1 MLFHLRLHCKQTGAE
16 NQEGK
21 GLLKKECFRKWGVRD
36 AQTVQNFAIRSR
48 SNRKF
53 NLNLEFLLA
62 NRPRKEVYYK
72 RKCSYFSGWEAGHH
86 KQQCARRCWERME
99 LVSQTTKRALEA
111 SLKKLL
117 LQKPLNK
124 ITINDITEDC
134 GVNRMTFYY
143 HFKDIYDLVDWILVE
158 DAAEA
163 LEGRQNFETWS
174 EALLDALQ
182 RIQDNRVLVL
192 NVYRSV
198 SREQVEQYLY
208 KMLDPLL
215 RMFVERENIP
225 VQEEDKQFIIDFYKY
240 ALVGMVLEWIRRD
253 MKTEP
258 AIMAE
263 RLNIMMHGDLKR
275 ALLRFST
282 DGRASKI
289 DD

>member
-1 MLFHLRLHCKQTGAE
+1 M
-16 NQEGK
+16 
-21 GLLKKECFRKWGVRD
+21 
-36 AQTVQNFAIRSR
+36 
-48 SNRKF
+48 
-53 NLNLEFLLA
+53 
-62 NRPRKEVYYK
+62 
-72 RKCSYFSGWEAGHH
+72 
-86 KQQCARRCWERME
+86 
-99 LVSQTTKRALEA
+99 SQMTKRALEA
-111 SLKKLL
+111 SLKELL
-117 LQKPLNK
+117 RHKPLDK
-124 ITINDITEDC
+124 ITVSDLTDHC

-143 HFKDIYDLVDWILVE
+143 HFKDIYDLVDWILAE
-158 DAAEA
+158 DAAKA
-163 LEGRQNFETWS
+163 MEGRRGFGTWS
-174 EALLDALQ
+174 EAYLDVLRQ
-182 RIQDNRVLVL
+182 LQDNKTLVL

-198 SREQVEQYLY
+198 GREQVEQYLY

-240 ALVGMVLEWIRRD
+240 GFVGMVLEWIRRD

-263 RLNIMMHGDLKR
+263 RLNTMMQGDLKR

>member
-1 MLFHLRLHCKQTGAE
+1 MA
-16 NQEGK
+16 
-21 GLLKKECFRKWGVRD
+21 
-36 AQTVQNFAIRSR
+36 
-48 SNRKF
+48 
-53 NLNLEFLLA
+53 
-62 NRPRKEVYYK
+62 
-72 RKCSYFSGWEAGHH
+72 
-86 KQQCARRCWERME
+86 
-99 LVSQTTKRALEA
+99 QTTKRALEA

-117 LQKPLNK
+117 LRKPLNK

-158 DAAEA
+158 DATEA
-163 LEGRQNFETWS
+163 LEGHQDFETWS

-240 ALVGMVLEWIRRD
+240 ALVGMVLEWVRRD

-258 AIMAE
+258 AVMVE
-263 RLNIMMHGDLKR
+263 RMGRMLQGDLRR
-275 ALLRFST
+275 ALCRLASNKIHLEQ
-282 DGRASKI
+282 DG
-289 DD
+289 

>member
-1 MLFHLRLHCKQTGAE
+1 M
-16 NQEGK
+16 
-21 GLLKKECFRKWGVRD
+21 
-36 AQTVQNFAIRSR
+36 
-48 SNRKF
+48 
-53 NLNLEFLLA
+53 
-62 NRPRKEVYYK
+62 
-72 RKCSYFSGWEAGHH
+72 
-86 KQQCARRCWERME
+86 
-99 LVSQTTKRALEA
+99 SQTTKRALEA

-117 LQKPLNK
+117 LEKPLNK

-143 HFKDIYDLVDWILVE
+143 HFKDIYDLVDWILAE
-158 DAAEA
+158 DAAKA
-163 LEGRQNFETWS
+163 MEGRRGFGTWS
-174 EALLDALQ
+174 EAYLDVLRQ
-182 RIQDNRVLVL
+182 LQDNKTLVL

-198 SREQVEQYLY
+198 GREQVEQYLY

-240 ALVGMVLEWIRRD
+240 GFVGMVLEWIRRD

-263 RLNIMMHGDLKR
+263 RLNTMMQGDLKR

>member
-1 MLFHLRLHCKQTGAE
+1 M
-16 NQEGK
+16 
-21 GLLKKECFRKWGVRD
+21 
-36 AQTVQNFAIRSR
+36 
-48 SNRKF
+48 
-53 NLNLEFLLA
+53 
-62 NRPRKEVYYK
+62 EV
-72 RKCSYFSGWEAGHH
+72 
-86 KQQCARRCWERME
+86 
-99 LVSQTTKRALEA
+99 VSQTTKRALEA

-143 HFKDIYDLVDWILVE
+143 HFKDIYDLVDWIMVE
-158 DAAEA
+158 DAAKA
-163 LEGRQNFETWS
+163 LENKPTFDTWT
-174 EALLDALQ
+174 EAFLDLLHQ
-182 RIQDNRVLVL
+182 VQENKVLVM
-192 NVYRSV
+192 NVYRSI

-208 KMLDPLL
+208 KLLDPML
-215 RMFVERENIP
+215 REFMERGMQEIT
-225 VQEEDKQFIIDFYKY
+225 VQDDDVQFIVDFYKY

-263 RLNIMMHGDLKR
+263 RLNTMMQGDLKR

>member
-1 MLFHLRLHCKQTGAE
+1 MG
-16 NQEGK
+16 
-21 GLLKKECFRKWGVRD
+21 
-36 AQTVQNFAIRSR
+36 I
-48 SNRKF
+48 
-53 NLNLEFLLA
+53 
-62 NRPRKEVYYK
+62 
-72 RKCSYFSGWEAGHH
+72 
-86 KQQCARRCWERME
+86 
-99 LVSQTTKRALEA
+99 LVAQTTKRALEA

-117 LQKPLNK
+117 LKKPLNK

-158 DAAEA
+158 DATEA

-240 ALVGMVLEWIRRD
+240 ALVGMVLEWVRRD

-263 RLNIMMHGDLKR
+263 RLNTMMQGDLKR